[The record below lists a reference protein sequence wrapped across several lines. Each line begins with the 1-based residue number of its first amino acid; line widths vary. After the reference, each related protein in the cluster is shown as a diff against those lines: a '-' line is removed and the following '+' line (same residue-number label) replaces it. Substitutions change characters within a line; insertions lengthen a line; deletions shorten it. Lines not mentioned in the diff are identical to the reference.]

1 MTNENPLG
9 EGALGDMIFGPE
21 YGAVAV
27 TGSPGTQRI
36 IYARPEN
43 RVIFARAERR
53 TLSPSAESRTLLSRA
68 ENRVIFARSEP

>member
-1 MTNENPLG
+1 MANENALG

-21 YGAVAV
+21 YGVSF
-27 TGSPGTQRI
+27 GNPGTQRI

-53 TLSPSAESRTLLSRA
+53 TITPSAESRTLLNRA